1 MILKPG
7 VNKMI
12 KRYYKE
18 GQKLDVAGLNE
29 ITVLV
34 DRSET
39 EFTEVGWNCWTPN
52 QDGPPHKHNDK
63 TQLFYVTN
71 GVGKIHLGNDVY
83 DASPGDLAFVPAGLV
98 HQTITTTSEKLCY
111 ILFNVFISQ
120 DKEGHSS
127 FADHIQK
134 VKEIR
139 KLQAQSG
146 NPDIE
151 ETSTLKEVLPGKF
164 FSKILINNR
173 LELKNKLSVGIILRS
188 ITSNLEL
195 ILVRRVAGFV
205 NQPEVHDDKE
215 QTFFILEGD
224 GTVTVGNESVSVKTG
239 NVIAI
244 PRNVYHKADAGTKDL
259 YYLCLNSFSVI

>member
-1 MILKPG
+1 MI
-7 VNKMI
+7 I
-12 KRYYKE
+12 RYFTE
-18 GQKLDVAGLNE
+18 GEKLDVAGLNE
-29 ITVLV
+29 ITVLI

-39 EFTEVGWNCWTPN
+39 ELTEIGWNCWTPN

-83 DASPGDLAFVPAGLV
+83 DASPGDLAYVPAGLV

-111 ILFNVFISQ
+111 MLFNVFISQ
-120 DKEGHSS
+120 DKEGHTS

-134 VKEIR
+134 VKQIR

-146 NPDIE
+146 KSDVE
-151 ETSTLKEVLPGKF
+151 ETITLKEVIPGKF
-164 FSKILINNR
+164 FSQVLSNNR
-173 LELKNKLSVGIILRS
+173 LELNNKHSVGLIPRS
-188 ITSNLEL
+188 INTNLEL
-195 ILVRRVAGFV
+195 NLVRRASGLS
-205 NQPEVHDDKE
+205 NQMEVHNDKE

-224 GTVTVGNESVSVKTG
+224 GTVTVGSESVHVKAG

-244 PRNVYHKADAGTKDL
+244 PRNVYHKAEAGKEDL
-259 YYLCLNSFSVI
+259 YYLCLNSFSIT